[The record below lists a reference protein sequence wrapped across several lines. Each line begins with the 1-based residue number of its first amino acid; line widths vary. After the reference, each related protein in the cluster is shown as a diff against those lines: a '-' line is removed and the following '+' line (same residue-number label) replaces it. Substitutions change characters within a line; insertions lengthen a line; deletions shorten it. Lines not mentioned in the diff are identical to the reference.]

1 MRMSDKA
8 DTARSASSAH
18 GQSARGA
25 GGRGI
30 RPAISHDAGPAAD
43 LAAEHPDGAK
53 PDATALSRF
62 VEDYTFALVQM
73 GFPRMPARVL
83 ATLSIADS
91 GRLTAAELATSLQ
104 ASPAAVSGAVRYLI
118 GVGMIRREG
127 EPGSRRHY
135 YRVPDDCWEEVLR
148 LRDGLMARWAALV
161 RDGAGIVG
169 SDTPAGRRLAE
180 TAEFLEFVSVELPDV
195 IRRWQQHKA
204 ALDGRTA
211 PSASA

>member
-8 DTARSASSAH
+8 DTTRSASS
-18 GQSARGA
+18 GQGRGA
-25 GGRGI
+25 SAASGRDT
-30 RPAISHDAGPAAD
+30 RWATSRDSGPAAD
-43 LAAEHPDGAK
+43 PAAGNPDGVK

-62 VEDYTFALVQM
+62 AEDYTFALVQM

-83 ATLSIADS
+83 VALSVTDA
-91 GRLTAAELATSLQ
+91 GRLTAAELANSLQ

-118 GVGMIRREG
+118 HVGLIRREG

-135 YRVPDDCWEEVLR
+135 YRVPDDSWEEVLR
-148 LRDGLMARWAALV
+148 LRDGLMTRWASLV
-161 RDGAGIVG
+161 REGAGIVG
-169 SDTPAGRRLAE
+169 AGTPAGRRLAE

-204 ALDGRTA
+204 ALDGQTA
-211 PSASA
+211 PPASA